1 MNNVIHYILYAVVLM
16 LLACTGGKP
25 ASERDESR
33 EAKRLMQGVWIDDDS
48 ENAVF
53 QMRGDSVYY
62 SDSTSMPAY
71 FRVVDDTLFI
81 GAEGRYHIE
90 KQTEHLLWIKSQTGE
105 LTKLRK
111 SDDEQL
117 SEEFEQSK
125 PKILTLTEVQKRDTV
140 VFHNGQRYHLYIAI
154 NPTRY
159 KVSRQVVNED
169 GISVENVYYD
179 NIIHLSIF
187 QGERQLFS
195 RDFRKSLYEK
205 RVPAQILSQAIL
217 NNMEYEK
224 VDDAGF
230 HVRTSVCVP
239 DDASCY
245 MVGHTVS
252 FNGQLTT
259 QMLEY

>member
-1 MNNVIHYILYAVVLM
+1 MNNVIHYILWSVVLM

-90 KQTEHLLWIKSQTGE
+90 KQTEHLLWIKSMAGE

-117 SEEFEQSK
+117 SEKDIRKQNH
-125 PKILTLTEVQKRDTV
+125 EVARNIKKAAAEEDKR
-140 VFHNGQRYHLYIAI
+140 Y
-154 NPTRY
+154 
-159 KVSRQVVNED
+159 
-169 GISVENVYYD
+169 
-179 NIIHLSIF
+179 
-187 QGERQLFS
+187 RQLE
-195 RDFRKSLYEK
+195 RAEKKALRKAARQQK
-205 RVPAQILSQAIL
+205 
-217 NNMEYEK
+217 K
-224 VDDAGF
+224 
-230 HVRTSVCVP
+230 
-239 DDASCY
+239 
-245 MVGHTVS
+245 
-252 FNGQLTT
+252 
-259 QMLEY
+259 